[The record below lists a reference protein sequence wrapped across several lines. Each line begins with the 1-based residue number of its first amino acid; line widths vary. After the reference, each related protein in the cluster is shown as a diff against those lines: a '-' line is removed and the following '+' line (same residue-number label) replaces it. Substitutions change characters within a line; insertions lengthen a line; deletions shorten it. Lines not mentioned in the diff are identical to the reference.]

1 MHGFTRVVQL
11 LPLSPEVS
19 LLVGDTL
26 QFGTSSGFQRLLG
39 SDDGPFELPAVG
51 MHLRAV
57 HELSTVGFCTVR
69 VRADIIGHARISM

>member
-26 QFGTSSGFQRLLG
+26 QLGTPSGFQRLLG

-57 HELSTVGFCTVR
+57 HKIKYCRFFVLYGCVR
-69 VRADIIGHARISM
+69 I